1 MEVNINN
8 DSNKREYIDSAE
20 VNRKVKDVLLSLQK
34 IVNNASSR
42 IKNDW
47 LPTAKEWVTQIG
59 EAIVSKYVY
68 ENVELLTKD
77 QLIEIIKNNMVNGS
91 DSNIVY
97 KTMKK
102 DGSFHIAI
110 TYIKNG
116 EIIQPKE
123 NVIVIIECDGI
134 SRELK
139 ELFGDQDFLIVK

>member
-1 MEVNINN
+1 MEVNFNT

-77 QLIEIIKNNMVNGS
+77 QLIEIIKNNMS
-91 DSNIVY
+91 DFTDSIV
-97 KTMKK
+97 KSVK
-102 DGSFHIAI
+102 FHIFEKSQ
-110 TYIKNG
+110 KN
-116 EIIQPKE
+116 
-123 NVIVIIECDGI
+123 N
-134 SRELK
+134 S
-139 ELFGDQDFLIVK
+139 